1 MIKLKTKTKTIII
14 TIIIEIKKNH
24 KLDLKDKI
32 KNHKNSYKMANE
44 TNKESK
50 EKEPN

>member
-1 MIKLKTKTKTIII
+1 
-14 TIIIEIKKNH
+14 
-24 KLDLKDKI
+24 LKDKI

-50 EKEPN
+50 EKEPNWNKHYYIEKYS